1 LDTQR
6 SITRLSARAGDLFSV
21 MRYLKTTEAATLLDV
36 APNTLRVWERRFE
49 FPRPQRSP
57 GGHRFYTHGE
67 VVALRDALRGG
78 LSISAAVMRARAS
91 LAADA
96 NSLIRALLAYDA
108 QAADRAL
115 ETALGLRSVEQAVEE
130 ALLPSLEEILGRTG
144 ADSAVWAFAA
154 RWASDW
160 LGRARRLAPPPAS
173 RTSILLGHASWDELD
188 LDVPYIR
195 ALELFCE
202 RGGVKVLSLP
212 AGALSGLGRAAEVH
226 RPDLLV
232 LAGRQLDDDTLA
244 RWVNVLGR
252 SIGPVPLLIYRPP
265 LNRVWGPVLPPAPS
279 EAQLRLVQLADAMP
293 PPLAQLARAG

>member
-1 LDTQR
+1 
-6 SITRLSARAGDLFSV
+6 

-36 APNTLRVWERRFE
+36 APNTLRVWERRFG
-49 FPRPQRSP
+49 FPAPQRSP

-91 LAADA
+91 LATDT
-96 NSLIRALLAYDA
+96 NCLIRALLAYDGE
-108 QAADRAL
+108 AADRAL

-130 ALLPSLEEILGRTG
+130 VLLPSLEEIVGRTG
-144 ADSAVWAFAA
+144 PDCAVWAFAA

-173 RTSILLGHASWDELD
+173 RKSILLGRASWDELD
-188 LDVPYIR
+188 LDAPYTR

-202 RGGVKVLSLP
+202 RAGVRVLSLP

-226 RPDLLV
+226 RPDLVV
-232 LAGRQLDDDTLA
+232 LAGRQLDDGTVA
-244 RWVNVLGR
+244 RWANVLTR
-252 SIGPVPLLIYRPP
+252 SIGAVPLAIYRPP
-265 LNRVWGPVLPPAPS
+265 LNRAWDCVLPSAPA
-279 EAQLRLVQLADAMP
+279 EAQLRLVELADATFP
-293 PPLAQLARAG
+293 ALSQLARTG